1 MARPCATIDEY
12 IGACPADVQP
22 LLERVRRTIRDAV
35 PAAGETI
42 SYGLPTITCHGRDLL
57 SFAAWKHHIGLYP
70 LPAVD
75 DAFAR
80 ELAPYRAAKSTV
92 RFPLGQP
99 LPDDMIARLA
109 ALHVA
114 QRVGG
119 QDMGMDHARQ
129 TRLDDRG
136 GHERGGTGGTT

>member
-12 IGACPADVQP
+12 IGSCPADVRP
-22 LLERVRRTIRDAV
+22 LLERVRRTIRGAV

-42 SYGLPTITCHGRDLL
+42 SYGLPSITLDGRDLL
-57 SFAAWKHHIGLYP
+57 SFAAGKHHIGIYP

-80 ELAPYRAAKSTV
+80 ELAPYRVAKSTV

-114 QRVGG
+114 QRADG
-119 QDMGMDHARQ
+119 
-129 TRLDDRG
+129 RG
-136 GHERGGTGGTT
+136 